1 MTVFSS
7 HKRLLPLLL
16 ASVLA
21 GVGLGVPS
29 AARAANPT
37 PQVAPSVREWTGG
50 TGVWTLAPSSRIL
63 LDPAHAAQLSPAA
76 TALRVDLGAISGADV
91 PVVSSAT
98 PGAGDILLTL
108 ANTDAG
114 IGDQGY
120 LLTAGPTIVIRA
132 NAAAGVYYGTQTL
145 LQMIKQSATRTTVP
159 TGTIRDYPQF
169 RDRGV
174 MLDVGRHFYEMDYLE
189 NLLRR
194 MAWLR
199 LNTLRLH
206 LTEWNGFRLRSD
218 RYPGLASAQSYSKAD
233 LRRLQDVAKRYHIT
247 IVPEIDLPG
256 HATAM
261 TTYDPTMRFSCPSM
275 DYAPWPGG
283 ERGGWTLNLTKD
295 NARTFVMN
303 LLSEFVP
310 LFDGPYFHIGGD
322 EYQTDAAK
330 NSCPELVSYAQARGF
345 PYPGDVFT
353 EFMNLMNDKVRS
365 YGKTAQ
371 LWNWWETNGQQTS
384 IKPATTIVLTPY
396 TGSLNYFY
404 NLGYTV
410 VGVPES
416 TLYVTPGLNLY
427 VNTKNV
433 YESWAPDQN
442 AKVNGYQMARWSDAV
457 EYQTDEWF
465 DQYAK
470 RPTEVV
476 AERLWGGPRS
486 STVEAYFARVDAIGD
501 APGVPSVVQVNDN
514 TTGTGDNQFSYAG
527 TWSYGANGSQQFQ
540 RDDHYSSTLDSAY
553 QVRFT
558 GNKIKLFAARA
569 ANHGRAGVSI
579 DGGPETVVDLYSPT
593 RVDQAMVFTS
603 GQLAQGPHVLKV
615 RVLNSKDGSSSG
627 TAVTADKVEVSRA
640 ATPAAVFDPATEH
653 RVVNRNSAK
662 VLEVPA
668 GSGEGA
674 NAIQWS
680 GNDAAHQRWTLVEAG
695 GGYHRI
701 VNRSSGKA
709 LDVPGSSTA
718 DGTNV
723 VQWTYHGG
731 ANQLWSVIPVGT
743 NFKIIN
749 RSSGKALTVAN
760 AATTD
765 GAAVVQSTYRGGTE
779 QQWTITR

>member
-16 ASVLA
+16 ASLLV
-21 GVGLGVPS
+21 GVGLAVPS

-98 PGAGDILLTL
+98 PGTGDILLTL
-108 ANTDAG
+108 TNTDAG

-120 LLTAGPTIVIRA
+120 LLTAGSTVVIRA

-159 TGTIRDYPQF
+159 AGTIRDYPQY

-261 TTYDPTMRFSCPSM
+261 TTYDPTMRFSCSSM

-283 ERGGWTLNLTKD
+283 ERGGWTLNLTKE

-330 NSCPELVSYAQARGF
+330 NSCPELVNYAQARGF

-384 IKPATTIVLTPY
+384 IKPATSIVLTPY

-486 STVEAYFARVDAIGD
+486 GTVEAYFARVDAIGD

-514 TTGTGDNQFSYAG
+514 TTGTGDNQFSYSG
-527 TWSYGANGSQQFQ
+527 TWSYGTGGNQQFQ

-553 QVRFT
+553 QVRFN
-558 GNKIKLFAARA
+558 GNRIKLFAARA

-603 GQLAQGPHVLKV
+603 GQLAQGPHVLRV
-615 RVLNSKDGSSSG
+615 RVLNSKNASSSG
-627 TAVTADKVEVSRA
+627 TAITADKVEVSRA
-640 ATPAAVFDPATEH
+640 ATPAAAFDPSTEY

-662 VLEVPA
+662 MLEVPA
-668 GSGEGA
+668 GSGDGA
-674 NAIQWS
+674 NAIQWT
-680 GNDAAHQRWTLVEAG
+680 GNGATHQRWTLVDAG
-695 GGYHRI
+695 GGYHRV
-701 VNRSSGKA
+701 VNRSSGKV
-709 LDVPGSSTA
+709 LDVSGGSTA
-718 DGTNV
+718 DGASV

-743 NFKIIN
+743 NYKIIN

>member
-1 MTVFSS
+1 MISS
-7 HKRLLPLLL
+7 RKRLPSLVL
-16 ASVLA
+16 ASLLA
-21 GVGLGVPS
+21 GVGLGVPTP
-29 AARAANPT
+29 AQAAANPA

-50 TGVWTLAPSSRIL
+50 TGTYTLTPSSRIL
-63 LDPAHAAQLSPAA
+63 VDPVSGAQLSSAA
-76 TALRVDLGAISGADV
+76 TSLRVDLGAVSGVDV

-98 PGAGDILLTL
+98 PGTGDILLTL
-108 ANTDAG
+108 ASTDAG

-120 LLTAGPTIVIRA
+120 LLTAGPTVVVRA

-159 TGTIRDYPQF
+159 AGTIRDYPQY

-261 TTYDPTMRFSCPSM
+261 TRYDPTMRFSCASM

-283 ERGGWTLNLTKD
+283 SNGGWTLNLTKD
-295 NARTFVMN
+295 SARTFVMN

-322 EYQTDAAK
+322 EYQTDSAK
-330 NSCPELVSYAQARGF
+330 NACPELVSYAQARGF
-345 PYPGDVFT
+345 AYPGDVFT

-384 IKPATTIVLTPY
+384 IKPATSIVLTPY
-396 TGSLNYFY
+396 TGSLSYFY

-410 VGVPES
+410 VGVPEG

-433 YESWAPDQN
+433 YESWTPDTN

-457 EYQTDEWF
+457 EYQSDEWF

-470 RPTEVV
+470 RPAEVL

-486 STVEAYFARVDAIGD
+486 STVEAFFARVDAIGD

-514 TTGTGDNQFSYAG
+514 TVGTGDNQFSYSG
-527 TWSYGANGSQQFQ
+527 TWSYGAGGTQQFQ

-558 GNKIKLFAARA
+558 GNKIKLFVARA
-569 ANHGRAGVSI
+569 PNHGRAGVSI

-593 RVDQAMVFTS
+593 RVDQSMVFTS
-603 GQLAQGPHVLKV
+603 GPLAQGSHVLKV
-615 RVLNSKDGSSSG
+615 RVLNSKNANSSG
-627 TAVTADKVEVSRA
+627 TAVTADKVEVSTA
-640 ATPAAVFDPATEH
+640 AIPVAAFDPSTEY

-668 GSGEGA
+668 GSGDGGGA
-674 NAIQWS
+674 VQWS
-680 GNDAAHQRWTLVEAG
+680 GNGGAHQRWTLVEAG

-701 VNRSSGKA
+701 VNRSSGKV
-709 LDVPGSSTA
+709 LDVSGSSTA
-718 DGTNV
+718 DGASV

-743 NFKIIN
+743 YFKIIN
-749 RSSGKALTVAN
+749 RGSGKALTVAN

>member
-1 MTVFSS
+1 MFPSR
-7 HKRLLPLLL
+7 KQRLLFVLAALL
-16 ASVLA
+16 AGA
-21 GVGLGVPS
+21 GLQVPS
-29 AARAANPT
+29 AAHAANLA

-50 TGVWTLAPSSRIL
+50 TGVYTLTATSRIL
-63 LDPAHAAQLSPAA
+63 VDPAHTAQLSTAA
-76 TALRVDLGAISGADV
+76 TALRVDLGAISGVDV
-91 PVVSSAT
+91 PVISSSAPAT
-98 PGAGDILLTL
+98 GDILLTL
-108 ANTDAG
+108 TTTDAG

-120 LLTAGPTIVIRA
+120 LLTAGPNVVVRG

-145 LQMIKQSATRTTVP
+145 LQMIKQSATATTVP
-159 TGTIRDYPQF
+159 AGTIRDFPQY
-169 RDRGV
+169 RERGL

-199 LNTLRLH
+199 LNTLRMH
-206 LTEWNGFRLRSD
+206 FTEWNGFRLRSD

-233 LRRLQDVAKRYHIT
+233 LRRMQDVAKRYHIT

-256 HATAM
+256 HATTM
-261 TTYDPTMRFSCPSM
+261 TTYDPTTRFTCPSM

-283 ERGGWTLNLTKD
+283 SNGGWTLNLTKD
-295 NARTFVMN
+295 SARTFAMN

-322 EYQTDAAK
+322 EYQNDAAK

-345 PYPGDVFT
+345 PYTGDVFT

-384 IKPATTIVLTPY
+384 IKPSTSIVLTPY

-427 VNTKNV
+427 VNAKNV
-433 YESWAPDQN
+433 YESWTPDTN
-442 AKVNGYQMARWSDAV
+442 AKVNGYKIARWSDAV
-457 EYQTDEWF
+457 EHQTDEWF

-470 RPTEVV
+470 RPTEVL

-486 STVEAYFARVDAIGD
+486 STVEAFFTRVDAIGD

-514 TTGTGDNQFSYAG
+514 TTGTGDNQFSYSG
-527 TWSYGANGSQQFQ
+527 TWQYGTNGARQFQ
-540 RDDHYSSTLDSAY
+540 GDDHYSSTLDSAY

-558 GNKIKLFAARA
+558 GNKVKLFAARA

-603 GQLAQGPHVLKV
+603 GLLAQGSHVLRV
-615 RVLNSKDGSSSG
+615 RVLNSRNASSSG

-640 ATPAAVFDPATEH
+640 ATPAAAFDPSTEY

-662 VLEVPA
+662 VLEVPV
-668 GSGEGA
+668 GSGDGGG
-674 NAIQWS
+674 AIQWS
-680 GNDAAHQRWTLVEAG
+680 SNGAAHQRWTLVEAG

-701 VNRSSGKA
+701 VNRSSGKV
-709 LDVPGSSTA
+709 LDVSGASTA
-718 DGTNV
+718 DGASV
-723 VQWTYHGG
+723 VQWTSHGG
-731 ANQLWSVIPVGT
+731 ANQLWSVIPAGT
-743 NFKIIN
+743 HYKIIN
-749 RSSGKALTVAN
+749 RNSGKALTVAN
-760 AATTD
+760 AATND

>member
-98 PGAGDILLTL
+98 PGTGDILLTL

-120 LLTAGPTIVIRA
+120 LLAAGPTIVIRA

-261 TTYDPTMRFSCPSM
+261 TTYDPTMRFSCQSM

-384 IKPATTIVLTPY
+384 IKPATSIVLTPY

-514 TTGTGDNQFSYAG
+514 TTGTGDNQFSYSG

-540 RDDHYSSTLDSAY
+540 RDDHYSSTLDSAH

-615 RVLNSKDGSSSG
+615 RVLNSKNGSSSG

-680 GNDAAHQRWTLVEAG
+680 GNGAAHQRWTLVEAG

-743 NFKIIN
+743 NFMIIN